1 MISGEDLYSMI
12 SCYSYETRWDRKEF
26 INVYID
32 DLERKSRFL
41 IFRLKKE
48 REDLYMVMLNYLKY
62 DEIKRLFRCIGIKVK
77 EEYNRRYITSEDY
90 DKFMLLLKL
99 KGVRRWEDSSY

>member
-1 MISGEDLYSMI
+1 MISGEDLYSRI
-12 SCYSYETRWDRKEF
+12 SCYSYETMFDRKEF

-32 DLERKSRFL
+32 DLRQGVFL

-48 REDLYMVMLNYLKY
+48 SDNMYMVMLNYLKY
-62 DEIKRLFRCIGIKVK
+62 DEIKRLFKCIGIKIK

>member
-1 MISGEDLYSMI
+1 MVSGEDLYSKI

-32 DLERKSRFL
+32 DLERKDVVFL

-48 REDLYMVMLNYLKY
+48 RDDVYMVMLNYLKY
-62 DEIKRLFRCIGIKVK
+62 DEVKRLFRYIGIKVR
-77 EEYNRRYITSEDY
+77 EEYNRRYITGDDY

-99 KGVRRWEDSSY
+99 KGVRKWER